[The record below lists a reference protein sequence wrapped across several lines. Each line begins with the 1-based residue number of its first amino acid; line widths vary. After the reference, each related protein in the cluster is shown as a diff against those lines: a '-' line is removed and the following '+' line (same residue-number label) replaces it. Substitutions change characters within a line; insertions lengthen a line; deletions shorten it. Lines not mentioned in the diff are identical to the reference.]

1 MSYYHL
7 SSSSYTVKGPQQGP
21 IRNQGSNYIEDNFP
35 LLDKFNACTV
45 KRVTSLTDN
54 AVDADDDD
62 DLDNE
67 YTEQKEVKDKN
78 NLNSRVHDHIK
89 HTGTMRGSTVKDSR
103 SLKEAKHTEN
113 ISIGKISI
121 SIILVVILLQVFN
134 QRKRSKRAEKSV

>member
-7 SSSSYTVKGPQQGP
+7 SSSPYTVKGPQQGP
-21 IRNQGSNYIEDNFP
+21 IRNQGSKYIEENFP
-35 LLDKFNACTV
+35 LLDKFNTCTV
-45 KRVTSLTDN
+45 KRVTSLTD
-54 AVDADDDD
+54 ADADD

-78 NLNSRVHDHIK
+78 NLNSGVHDHIK

-113 ISIGKISI
+113 IPIGKISI
-121 SIILVVILLQVFN
+121 LIILVVILLQIFN
-134 QRKRSKRAEKSV
+134 QRKRSKRVEKSV